1 MKLYMAQIVSF
12 NLLIQTHLGGNFSVP
27 ITVLRE
33 RERGGGEQGEEREV
47 ASISPLDHLTFF
59 FFFAM
64 NSAADNLMSSFQQ
77 L

>member
-1 MKLYMAQIVSF
+1 MNMWNTGAV
-12 NLLIQTHLGGNFSVP
+12 NMLGMGREKE
-27 ITVLRE
+27 RE

-59 FFFAM
+59 FSM
-64 NSAADNLMSSFQQ
+64 NSPAENLISSFQQ

>member
-1 MKLYMAQIVSF
+1 MNMWNTGAV
-12 NLLIQTHLGGNFSVP
+12 NMLGMGREKE
-27 ITVLRE
+27 RE

-59 FFFAM
+59 FSM
-64 NSAADNLMSSFQQ
+64 NSLRTGGKSF

>member
-1 MKLYMAQIVSF
+1 MNMQNTGAVNMHEMGREKE
-12 NLLIQTHLGGNFSVP
+12 
-27 ITVLRE
+27 RE

>member
-1 MKLYMAQIVSF
+1 MNMRNTGAV
-12 NLLIQTHLGGNFSVP
+12 NMLGMGREKE
-27 ITVLRE
+27 RE

-47 ASISPLDHLTFF
+47 ASISPLDHLTFL

>member
-1 MKLYMAQIVSF
+1 MNMRNTGAV
-12 NLLIQTHLGGNFSVP
+12 NMLGMGREKE
-27 ITVLRE
+27 RE

-59 FFFAM
+59 FFFFAM
-64 NSAADNLMSSFQQ
+64 NSPADNRISSFQQ